1 MDYHIR
7 RRNWTVPLPHW
18 TNNVRDAPISTG
30 ANVPISMVGYDF
42 LVTDLD
48 QSLNHLDNL
57 TNKLLVE
64 VDHLLAE
71 GQ

>member
-1 MDYHIR
+1 M
-7 RRNWTVPLPHW
+7 PHW
-18 TNNVRDAPISTG
+18 ISNVRDAPIPTG
-30 ANVPISMVGYDF
+30 AKDTLIPIYMVGYDF